1 MEYTGLDFLEYG
13 PQMSGSFRAL
23 KFWMSV
29 KHYGVDGH
37 GKMLDRNVELIEYLD
52 AKARASREFEPL
64 SKPGAPDLHCFR
76 DNPQRDK
83 PLPKGVDLD
92 KLNQRTVDQTQ
103 LNGKA
108 FVMTTSIRGNT
119 AIRICITNHT
129 TTKRNIDTKLSTTRS
144 VAASEATRFRSSP

>member
-13 PQMSGSFRAL
+13 PQISGGFRAL

-76 DNPQRDK
+76 YNP
-83 PLPKGVDLD
+83 
-92 KLNQRTVDQTQ
+92 
-103 LNGKA
+103 
-108 FVMTTSIRGNT
+108 
-119 AIRICITNHT
+119 
-129 TTKRNIDTKLSTTRS
+129 
-144 VAASEATRFRSSP
+144 